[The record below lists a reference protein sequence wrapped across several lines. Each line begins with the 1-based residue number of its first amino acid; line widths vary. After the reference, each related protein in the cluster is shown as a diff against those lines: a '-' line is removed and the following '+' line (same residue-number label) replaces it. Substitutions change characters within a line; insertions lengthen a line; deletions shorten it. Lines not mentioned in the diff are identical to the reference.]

1 MEKDQSISNPRRK
14 FIGNLATAGAA
25 VIGISSITSPL
36 AASAGE
42 LTTEEKRNFPMKD
55 ADMWFNQIKGKHRIV
70 YDVKNP
76 GEGHELTAPFAW
88 SKIFLLTN
96 AATGTPEKDN
106 TVVVVFRHNGIP
118 FAMNDAMWAK
128 YKLGEVFKINDPN
141 NDAPSTRNMMWKPNP
156 VFKVPGV
163 GPVPIGID
171 DLQGVGVMFCV
182 CDMAL
187 TVYSAVVA
195 EGMKMKGED
204 VKKDWL
210 ANLVPNIQVVPS
222 GVWALGR
229 AQEHKCAYVNAS

>member
-1 MEKDQSISNPRRK
+1 MDKDLFSTNPRRK
-14 FIGNLATAGAA
+14 FIGTIATAGAA
-25 VIGISSITSPL
+25 AIGLSAITSPL

-42 LTTEEKRNFPMKD
+42 LVTEEKKNFPMKD
-55 ADMWFNQIKGKHRIV
+55 ADLWFNQIKGKHRIV
-70 YDVKNP
+70 YDVKEA
-76 GEGHELTAPFAW
+76 GKDHDLVAPFAW

-96 AATGTPEKDN
+96 AGTGTPEKDN

-118 FAMNDAMWAK
+118 FAMEDKLWAK
-128 YKLGEVFKINDPN
+128 YKFGENFKINDPN
-141 NDAPSTRNMMWKPNP
+141 NGAPSTRNMFWKPNP
-156 VFKVPGV
+156 VFQVPGI

-171 DLQGVGVMFCV
+171 DLQGAGVMFCV

-187 TVYSAVVA
+187 TVYSAALA

-204 VKKDWL
+204 VKKEWL
-210 ANLVPNIQVVPS
+210 AGLLPNIQVVPS